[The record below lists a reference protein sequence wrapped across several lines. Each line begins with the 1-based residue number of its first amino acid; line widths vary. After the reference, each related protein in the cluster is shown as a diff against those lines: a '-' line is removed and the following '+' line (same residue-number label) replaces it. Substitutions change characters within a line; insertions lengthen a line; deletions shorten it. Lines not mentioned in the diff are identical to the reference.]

1 MAAPKPI
8 RMSSG
13 MLSKTFRTIRAGV
26 SRSRPARSCAKL
38 AKSASFSTRAAAV
51 MWRRGGRL
59 SVGSTIQ
66 ASIAKVGSAS
76 SLISGKGFLQPS
88 LSSIRRMPPHRQR
101 CRTPDTCNRQRS
113 EQSYL
118 ARCWSRSKSWSL
130 AAWTTSSR
138 RFAGRA
144 IPPMRHGNSSEA
156 SRGIGHDV
164 AFDQDET
171 KVRPRQ

>member
-1 MAAPKPI
+1 
-8 RMSSG
+8 MSSG

-26 SRSRPARSCAKL
+26 SRSRPACSCAKP

-76 SLISGKGFLQPS
+76 SLIFGKGFLQPS

-101 CRTPDTCNRQRS
+101 VRTPETPDTCNRPRS
-113 EQSYL
+113 EPIYL
-118 ARCWSRSKSWSL
+118 ARCWSRFEVVVARRWDYEF
-130 AAWTTSSR
+130 AAFCRSRNSSR
-138 RFAGRA
+138 ASWQQLGGK
-144 IPPMRHGNSSEA
+144 PGN
-156 SRGIGHDV
+156 R
-164 AFDQDET
+164 T
-171 KVRPRQ
+171 

>member
-26 SRSRPARSCAKL
+26 SRSRPACSYAKL

-101 CRTPDTCNRQRS
+101 GRTPDTCNRPRP

-118 ARCWSRSKSWSL
+118 ARCLSRFEVVVARRWDYEQLLFESP
-130 AAWTTSSR
+130 SR
-138 RFAGRA
+138 RFAGRT
-144 IPPMRHGNSSEA
+144 IPLMRYGCKPGN
-156 SRGIGHDV
+156 R
-164 AFDQDET
+164 T
-171 KVRPRQ
+171 